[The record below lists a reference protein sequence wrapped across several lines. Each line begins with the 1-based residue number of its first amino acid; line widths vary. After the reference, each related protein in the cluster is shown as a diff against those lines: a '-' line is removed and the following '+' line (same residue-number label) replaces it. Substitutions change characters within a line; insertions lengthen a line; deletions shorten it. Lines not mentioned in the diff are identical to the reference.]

1 MENTMPKKTTLHS
14 WVIIGHL
21 LALILAKGFYT
32 FFLVGAPGQPT
43 WDYRPIKDV
52 PGQSPHA
59 IYKLLPDPQH
69 VRGAGGN

>member
-1 MENTMPKKTTLHS
+1 MENTLPKKTTLHS
-14 WVIIGHL
+14 WVIIGLL

-32 FFLVGAPGQPT
+32 FFLVGDPGQPT